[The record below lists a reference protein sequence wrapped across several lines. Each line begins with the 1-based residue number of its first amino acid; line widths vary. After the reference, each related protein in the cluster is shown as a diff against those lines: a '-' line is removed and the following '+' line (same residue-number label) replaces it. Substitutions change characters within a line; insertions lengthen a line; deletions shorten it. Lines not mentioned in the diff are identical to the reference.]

1 MNKILYYECR
11 RLIGNK
17 IFIGLSLVT
26 ILCSWQL
33 LTGTVILGIANTA
46 PFSPWSFGYY
56 LSSVAPFLCAIE
68 LFFITFF
75 TSKNEQKVSVITSAT
90 SVNKNKYTLIRCISI
105 AIGMVIIVLI
115 VVALGIL
122 FYKTIFDIVP
132 LQTLFLPTVLAIIPS
147 LIFTMGA
154 GWFLGRYSQ
163 IGIYVLLAVQ
173 LLVPYI
179 PSSQKLYITGIRF
192 FSEYPINLGVLDPTF
207 KLEISYLI
215 SRLILLI
222 VGTVLMATI
231 VNFGEFN
238 KEK

>member
-11 RLIGNK
+11 RLMGNK

-33 LTGTVILGIANTA
+33 LTSSVILGIANTA

-56 LSSVAPFLCAIE
+56 LSSVVPFLCAIE
-68 LFFITFF
+68 LFFIRFF
-75 TSKNEQKVSVITSAT
+75 TSKSEEKVSAITSAT
-90 SVNKNKYTLIRCISI
+90 SVNKNKYTLIRCTSI
-105 AIGMVIIVLI
+105 AIGMVIIVII
-115 VVALGIL
+115 VVALCIV
-122 FYKTIFDIVP
+122 FYKTIFDTVP
-132 LQTLFLPTVLAIIPS
+132 LQPLFLPAILSVIPS

-154 GWFLGRYSQ
+154 GWLVGRHSQ
-163 IGIYVLLAVQ
+163 IGIYVLLAIQ
-173 LLVPYI
+173 LLVSYI

-192 FSEYPINLGVLDPTF
+192 FSEYPLSLGVLDPAF

-222 VGTVLMATI
+222 IGAVLMVTI
-231 VNFGEFN
+231 VNSRKIN
-238 KEK
+238 R

>member
-11 RLIGNK
+11 RLMGNK

-26 ILCSWQL
+26 ILCGWQL
-33 LTGTVILGIANTA
+33 LTSSIILGIANTA

-115 VVALGIL
+115 VVALGIV

-132 LQTLFLPTVLAIIPS
+132 LQTLFLPAILAVIPS

-154 GWFLGRYSQ
+154 GWLVGRHSK
-163 IGIYVLLAVQ
+163 IGIYVLLAIQ
-173 LLVPYI
+173 LLVSYI
-179 PSSQKLYITGIRF
+179 PSSQKMYITGIRF
-192 FSEYPINLGVLDPTF
+192 FSEYPLSLGVLDPAF
-207 KLEISYLI
+207 SLEISYLI

-222 VGTVLMATI
+222 IGAVLILTI
-231 VNFGEFN
+231 LSSRKINR
-238 KEK
+238 